1 MIITYDSKLAITVTK
16 RSDEEYFVKQY
27 SLEKYELLWEES
39 FSGQYIKLKEVE
51 QNTDGKK
58 FVVAY
63 NDDGNFY
70 IRTFSQEA
78 S

>member
-27 SLEKYELLWEES
+27 SLETYELMWEES
-39 FSGQYIKLKEVE
+39 FSGQYVKLKEVE

-58 FVVAY
+58 FAVAY
-63 NDDGNFY
+63 NDDGHFY
-70 IRTFSQEA
+70 VRTFDQ
-78 S
+78 